1 MNTAPVIHAL
11 SLSPPPTSSEA
22 SFTFADACALYQTAI
37 SQYTALELESLM
49 NDTYRQAGSTC
60 WSTTEYLSSAQGKA
74 NAHVG
79 LYEIHHIPS
88 TKLGTSQEPGWWEPF
103 EALEEGPKTSA
114 KRPLLGLKVIDL
126 TRIIASP
133 TITRELAELGAS
145 VLRITSPNITDMTSL
160 VTDLGW
166 GKWNA
171 HLDLTCLADRER
183 LRALILESDVV
194 VDGYRPGVMEKWGF
208 GKEDILK
215 MFEEK
220 KRGVVYVHENCYG
233 WNGPWMGRSGWQ
245 QISDAVRFVTWF
257 MSRSGIGITNPFLL
271 ELWSRP
277 RIWPSDGERR
287 SS

>member
-1 MNTAPVIHAL
+1 MNATPVQRAL
-11 SLSPPPTSSEA
+11 SLSPPTTSEA
-22 SFTFADACALYQTAI
+22 PLTFADACALYQNAI
-37 SQYTALELESLM
+37 SKYTAADLESLM
-49 NDTYRQAGSTC
+49 NDTYRQAGTTC
-60 WSTTEYLSSAQGKA
+60 WSTAEYLSSAHGKA

-79 LYEIHHIPS
+79 LYEVHHIPS
-88 TKLGTSQEPGWWEPF
+88 TGTAQEPGWWTPLGSK
-103 EALEEGPKTSA
+103 AQEGPKTSA
-114 KRPLLGLKVIDL
+114 KRPLLGLKVLDL

-145 VLRITSPNITDMTSL
+145 VLRITSPNITDMTAL
-160 VTDLGW
+160 LADLGW

-171 HLDLTCLADRER
+171 HLDLTCLPDREK

-215 MFEEK
+215 MFEGK

-245 QISDAVRFVTWF
+245 QISDAVRVVVLSLALCVRINVTDL
-257 MSRSGIGITNPFLL
+257 SLT
-271 ELWSRP
+271 
-277 RIWPSDGERR
+277 
-287 SS
+287 